1 MNKAQLL
8 TAILI
13 SLETSHQTAMA
24 AAKRAHDTATD
35 DENIAENKYDTL
47 ALEAAYLAQGQSVR
61 VAQCAADVQNF
72 KQLDSAINCSKVTV
86 GALVSIIDEQGNQKT
101 LFMGPSAG
109 GLKVTVNG
117 QEVVVITPSSPIGKE
132 LNQRQVGDE
141 VSLTLAGKQVTYEVL
156 DLS

>member
-1 MNKAQLL
+1 MNKSQLL
-8 TAILI
+8 AAIITA
-13 SLETSHQTAMA
+13 LESIHQNAKA

-109 GLKVTVNG
+109 GLKVTLNG

-141 VSLTLAGKQVTYEVL
+141 VSLTLGGKPIVYEVL
-156 DLS
+156 ALS

>member
-1 MNKAQLL
+1 MNKARLL
-8 TAILI
+8 AAMITA
-13 SLETSHQTAMA
+13 LESIHQNARA

-47 ALEAAYLAQGQSVR
+47 ALEAAYLAHGQSVR
-61 VAQCAADVQNF
+61 VAQCAADVQDF
-72 KQLDSAINCSKVTV
+72 RQLDSSISYNKVTV
-86 GALVSIIDEQGNQKT
+86 GALVSIIDEQGNKKT

-109 GLKVTVNG
+109 GLKVTIDG
-117 QEVVVITPSSPIGKE
+117 QEVVVITPSSPIGKG
-132 LNQRQVGDE
+132 LNQQQVGDE